1 MKTTKLLTGFLL
13 VAVLAVVLV
22 SLFKGMGAG
31 MLLNVDAFVIVI
43 GGTFVGSLI
52 GFPMRR
58 IKATVVDVISSFRDK
73 GDKDYIV
80 REIQE
85 CAFINR
91 NDGLRTLED
100 KVSEIRDDFLR
111 FGMNLVVNSYSDN
124 AIRDIMEREMNNKL
138 VNLNFSQ
145 NVLKTIARLT
155 PSLGLAGTVVS
166 LIKMF
171 KSLDSVETL
180 APMMA
185 VALMST
191 FYGVIASN
199 LIAIPLCA
207 KLKERAMMLEAHMAL
222 VITGTMC
229 VSDLEHPTKI
239 EEKLRQYDDVE
250 EVVGFKGQLRTIPA
264 SGLLR

>member
-1 MKTTKLLTGFLL
+1 MKAARLLTGVLM
-13 VAVLAVVLV
+13 VAILAVVLV
-22 SLFKGMGAG
+22 SLFRGMGLA
-31 MLLNVDAFVIVI
+31 MLFNVDAFVIVI

-58 IKATVVDVISSFRDK
+58 IKTTVLDIVNSFREKADNA
-73 GDKDYIV
+73 YIV

-85 CAFINR
+85 CSSINR
-91 NDGLRTLED
+91 SDGLRALED
-100 KVSEIRDDFLR
+100 KVSEIKDDFLR
-111 FGMNLVVNSYSDN
+111 FGINLVVNSYSDN
-124 AIRDIMEREMNNKL
+124 AIRDIMEREMNNRL

-171 KSLDSVETL
+171 KNMSSVETL

-191 FYGVIASN
+191 FYGVISSN

-207 KLKERAMMLEAHMAL
+207 KLKDRAMMLEAHMAL
-222 VITGTMC
+222 IITGTMC
-229 VSDLEHPTKI
+229 VSNLEHPTKI

-250 EVVGFKGQLRTIPA
+250 ETVGFKGQLRTIPA